1 MESVNGRDHD
11 YIHTVIKV
19 VTLAIAVL
27 PCVQTILE
35 MV

>member
-11 YIHTVIKV
+11 YIHMIKV
-19 VTLAIAVL
+19 VTLAIPVL